1 MMMREKSLLLD
12 EILQHSMKMFLL
24 TLILMQMR
32 ETHEDDDEMQSY
44 VKKDVEKDDDDV
56 RKDLQEKSMEE
67 T

>member
-32 ETHEDDDEMQSY
+32 GKHEDDDEMQSY

>member
-1 MMMREKSLLLD
+1 MMMKEKSLLLD
-12 EILQHSMKMFLL
+12 EILQHSMKMSLL